1 MNAIRQVTLEATQD
15 CRPVEQR
22 RPVEQHCVEQ
32 AAASIQRDVP
42 TARITGHRLITSVS
56 HWLELHKITLLR
68 ISMGAVIFGFGVLK
82 YFPHVS
88 PAEGLILATTGPL
101 TFGLIP
107 GHLTMVLLA
116 TVECIIG
123 LSLMTGRGLR
133 VTRYLLVLWVIGIL
147 SPVVLLAGRLF
158 MGPHNAPTL
167 EGQYVLKD
175 VILLTASL
183 VIATTLSRRKEDGEH
198 RSTST
203 PEGR

>member
-15 CRPVEQR
+15 RRPVEQS

-42 TARITGHRLITSVS
+42 TARITGDRLITSVS

-68 ISMGAVIFGFGVLK
+68 ISMGMVIFGFGVLK

-88 PAEGLILATTGPL
+88 PAEDLILATTGPL
-101 TFGLIP
+101 TFGLIS

-123 LSLMTGRGLR
+123 LSLMIGRGPGDSCQDAR
-133 VTRYLLVLWVIGIL
+133 VA
-147 SPVVLLAGRLF
+147 VV
-158 MGPHNAPTL
+158 
-167 EGQYVLKD
+167 VD
-175 VILLTASL
+175 S
-183 VIATTLSRRKEDGEH
+183 
-198 RSTST
+198 
-203 PEGR
+203 

>member
-1 MNAIRQVTLEATQD
+1 
-15 CRPVEQR
+15 
-22 RPVEQHCVEQ
+22 
-32 AAASIQRDVP
+32 
-42 TARITGHRLITSVS
+42 
-56 HWLELHKITLLR
+56 
-68 ISMGAVIFGFGVLK
+68 
-82 YFPHVS
+82 
-88 PAEGLILATTGPL
+88 
-101 TFGLIP
+101 
-107 GHLTMVLLA
+107 
-116 TVECIIG
+116 
-123 LSLMTGRGLR
+123 LR
-133 VTRYLLVLWVIGIL
+133 VIRYLLVLWAIGIL